1 MGAAFQW
8 QPDMPAGV
16 MRNRALSSEMRFA
29 SVAACK
35 VLQFVADVKGYG
47 KRMGDTITVPLA
59 RNIAEPTTAIL
70 TRNQKIPIDSQQ
82 LAATSITVSKFGRGV
97 EYDEETELLSA
108 FDPKDFIQKNL
119 IKQMKL
125 VTDSY
130 YASIFKRSYIRFGP
144 TSSVGGT
151 FTTDAGATPVTAL
164 ANLSVAHVK
173 TIRDYMAATIHLEP
187 FEADRWMCMAATKA
201 MRGIRDDPEFQF
213 WHQYHDPE
221 MVFYRG
227 EVGEIEKIRFM
238 EITHANAFSNG
249 VGTGS
254 VLGEAMFFGEDPV
267 LSAVVLDPELRAP
280 FAGNFGLQRAI
291 AWYGM
296 FAGGLSWNT
305 ANDGEARTVYVT
317 SS

>member
-1 MGAAFQW
+1 MVFQW
-8 QPDMPAGV
+8 KPDIPAGV

-35 VLQFVADVKGYG
+35 VLQFVSDVGGYG
-47 KRMGDTITVPLA
+47 RKQGDTITIPRA

-70 TRNQKIPIDSQQ
+70 SRNQKIPIDSQQ

-108 FDPKDFIQKNL
+108 FNPKDFIQKNL

-130 YASIFKRSYIRFGP
+130 YASIFKRSPIRFAP
-144 TSSVGGT
+144 TSSVAGT
-151 FTTDAGATPVTAL
+151 FTTDAGGSTNQAT

-187 FEADRWMCMAATKA
+187 YEADRWMCMAATKA
-201 MRGIRDDPEFQF
+201 MRGIRDDNEFAF
-213 WHQYHDPE
+213 WHQYNDPE

-238 EITHANAFSNG
+238 EVTHANALSNG
-249 VGTGS
+249 VGSGS
-254 VLGEAMFFGEDPV
+254 VLGEAIFFGEEPV
-267 LSAVVLDPELRAP
+267 VSAVVLDPELRAP

-296 FAGGLSWNT
+296 FAGGLVWDDS
-305 ANDGEARTVYVT
+305 ANDGECRTIYVT
-317 SS
+317 NTD

>member
-1 MGAAFQW
+1 MPAFQW
-8 QPDMPAGV
+8 TPDIPAGV
-16 MRNRALSSEMRFA
+16 MRNRALSSEMRYA

-47 KRMGDTITVPLA
+47 RKMGDTITIPRA
-59 RNIAEPTTAIL
+59 KNITEPTTAIL
-70 TRNQKIPIDSQQ
+70 GRNQKIPIDSQQ

-108 FDPKDFIQKNL
+108 FDPKDFLQKNL

-130 YASIFKRSYIRFGP
+130 YASIFKQAYIRFAP

-151 FTTDAGATPVTAL
+151 YTTDAGVTSSVAT

-173 TIRDYMAATIHLEP
+173 NIRDYMAATIHLEP
-187 FEADRWMCMAATKA
+187 YEADRWMSMASTKA
-201 MRGIRDDPEFQF
+201 LRGIRDDPEFQF
-213 WHQYHDPE
+213 WHQYNDSE
-221 MVFYRG
+221 MVFYRA
-227 EVGEIEKIRFM
+227 EVGEIEKVRFM
-238 EITHANAFSNG
+238 EITHANALSNG

-254 VLGEAMFFGEDPV
+254 VLGEALFFGEEPV
-267 LSAVVLDPELRAP
+267 VSAVVLDPELRAP
-280 FAGNFGLQRAI
+280 FAGNFGLQRAL

-296 FAGGLSWNT
+296 FAGGQVWPS
-305 ANDGEARTVYVT
+305 ASDGEARIVYVT